1 MKKPFPLFESLKVF
15 REQYAPGSF
24 DASDVTGFALL
35 HEHELQQYI
44 PDLNYS
50 SEFLFEYS
58 KKSEATY
65 NRFRNEIERF
75 LLWSWLIAEKSVID
89 LKRVDIDEYIDFFW
103 SPPSSWMA
111 TKIAARIKCE
121 KGKCKLNTK
130 WRPFVAKIS
139 KTERSL
145 SVKHGKDVEIK
156 KKDYQ
161 PSIES
166 LKACFVALNAY
177 YEFLILEEY
186 TESNPVKVSKK
197 RCPYFVEDMTSKD
210 VMRLTDLQW
219 DVIVDTAEKMANEN
233 HRYERYLFLVM
244 AVKALKL
251 RISELAVR
259 KSTRSDDI
267 EWTPAFGHFYINKE
281 YWVLKVFGK
290 GRKTREVT
298 VPDALLPY
306 LDRYRK
312 HLGLLGRPTKGEKQP
327 IIGKERGSGG
337 MTARHLT
344 RLIQEIFDKAVEIL
358 NSEGHKEQANE
369 LRAASTHYLRH
380 TQASQEVSAGRPL
393 KHISDDLG
401 HASLKTTDEEYV
413 QSDLRARGE
422 SARKTTI

>member
-15 REQYAPGSF
+15 RKQYTHGSF
-24 DASDVTGFALL
+24 DSSDVTGYALL
-35 HEHELQQYI
+35 HEHDLQQYI
-44 PDLNYS
+44 SDLNYS
-50 SEFLFEYS
+50 SEFLYEYS

-75 LLWSWLIAEKSVID
+75 LLWSLLIAEKSVVD

-103 SPPSSWMA
+103 SPPASWMG
-111 TKIAARIKCE
+111 TKIVSRMECK
-121 KGKCKLNTK
+121 KGKCKLNKK
-130 WRPFVAKIS
+130 WRPFVAKVS
-139 KTERSL
+139 KTQRSL
-145 SVKHGKDVEIK
+145 ASEQDKEIK
-156 KKDYQ
+156 VDKKDYQ

-166 LKACFVALNAY
+166 LKACFVALNAF
-177 YEFLILEEY
+177 YEFLMLEEY
-186 TESNPVKVSKK
+186 TEGNPVKVSKK
-197 RCPYFVEDMTSKD
+197 RCPYFVEDTTSKD

-219 DVIVDTAEKMANEN
+219 DVIVDTAEKIAHEN
-233 HRYERYLFLVM
+233 SRYERHLFLVM

-251 RISELAVR
+251 RISELGVR

-267 EWTPAFGHFYINKE
+267 EWTPVFGHFYINKE

-306 LDRYRK
+306 LDRYRE

-344 RLIQEIFDKAVEIL
+344 RLIQVVFDKAVDIL
-358 NSEGHKEQANE
+358 NTEGHRDQANE
-369 LRAASTHYLRH
+369 LRAASTHWLRH
-380 TQASQEVSAGRPL
+380 TQASQEVTAGRPL

-413 QSDLRARGE
+413 QSDLRERGE
-422 SARKTTI
+422 SARKTII